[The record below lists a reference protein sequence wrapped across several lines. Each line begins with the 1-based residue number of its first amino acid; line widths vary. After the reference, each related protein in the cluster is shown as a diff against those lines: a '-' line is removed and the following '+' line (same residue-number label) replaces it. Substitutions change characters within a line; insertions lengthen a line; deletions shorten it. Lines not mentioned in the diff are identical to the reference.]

1 MSRREP
7 TIRSRPL
14 PRRTATQQVVD
25 AWIGIWVHTPIRIL
39 QRLGLMRSRS
49 RPDRVGSEPPDEGGA
64 ARGGV
69 PARLPKVPPRLSPGN
84 ALTIPREKK
93 SPSPRG

>member
-7 TIRSRPL
+7 TIRSRP
-14 PRRTATQQVVD
+14 PRRRTATQRFVD

-39 QRLGLMRSRS
+39 QRLGLMRNRS
-49 RPDRVGSEPPDEGGA
+49 RPDRVGSGPPDDGGA
-64 ARGGV
+64 AGGGV

-84 ALTIPREKK
+84 ALTIPREEEIT
-93 SPSPRG
+93 